1 MSVKRMKSLT
11 KNFSIYMIKSL
22 FAVLVP
28 LVMVP
33 YASRVLG
40 PTGIGSVQYTQS
52 WVSYFSL
59 IAGLGISSYAIR
71 EGSKIRDDIVALGKF
86 STEMVGISIIS
97 TALSGILFALFLI
110 FFKQIEEYR
119 LLLVI
124 CGLSIFGTG
133 LNTEWVCTIFE
144 DYDYISK
151 RSIAFQLIA
160 VLILFIA
167 VRKSSDV
174 VAYAAVL
181 IFPTIATT
189 IVNAFYS
196 KRNISWQI
204 DKRTFSL
211 AKHLKAI
218 ICIFGVSMASTIYL
232 SLDSTMLGYIRGDE
246 SVGLYTA
253 ASRLTKS
260 VLGLIT
266 ASCTVFLP
274 RLSYYAGKNQKEE
287 FQDLVSRA
295 MSILL
300 LVAIP
305 CAAGLFVLAK
315 QTIVIFSGQGFIAAE
330 VSMKILAINLIFSSI
345 DGFLAWQVL
354 IPMNKESV
362 VLIATIIGS
371 IADFIFNYMFIPIA
385 GVSGAA
391 LATLLAEVCVCI
403 ITVGASVRIV
413 CFDRVKKNLA
423 QYICVST
430 LFLFIYRGMENLF
443 SSVITTVLLMVLI
456 CASVYIL
463 LLLLLKNDMILWL
476 IKKVHS
482 TLKIKR

>member
-1 MSVKRMKSLT
+1 MKSLT
-11 KNFSIYMIKSL
+11 RNFSVYMLKSV
-22 FAVLVP
+22 FSIVIP
-28 LVMVP
+28 LIMIP

-40 PTGIGSVQYTQS
+40 PTGIGSVQYAQS

-71 EGSKIRDDIVALGKF
+71 EGSKIRDDAVALGKF

-97 TALSGILFALFLI
+97 TVLSSILFVLFLI

-144 DYDYISK
+144 DYDYVSK

-160 VLILFIA
+160 VLVLFA
-167 VRKSSDV
+167 TVRKSADV
-174 VAYAAVL
+174 NAYAVVL
-181 IFPTIATT
+181 ILPTLASM
-189 IVNAFYS
+189 IVNIFYS
-196 KRNISWQI
+196 KRNISWKI

-211 AKHLKAI
+211 VRHLKAI
-218 ICIFGVSMASTIYL
+218 ICIFGVSLASTIYL

-260 VLGLIT
+260 VLGLIN

-287 FQDLVSRA
+287 FQNLVSRV

-305 CAAGLFVLAK
+305 CAVGLFVLAK
-315 QTIVIFSGQGFIAAE
+315 QTLVIFSGQGFIAAE
-330 VSMKILAINLIFSSI
+330 VPMKILAINLIFSSI

-371 IADFIFNYMFIPIA
+371 IADFILNYMLIPIA

-391 LATLLAEVCVCI
+391 LSTLLAEVCVCI
-403 ITVGASVRIV
+403 ITVGASTRII

-423 QYICVST
+423 QYICVSIS
-430 LFLFIYRGMENLF
+430 FLFVYREIESLF
-443 SSVITTVLLMVLI
+443 SSVITVVLLMVLI

-476 IKKVHS
+476 IKKMNS
-482 TLKIKR
+482 TLRIKR

>member
-1 MSVKRMKSLT
+1 MKSLT
-11 KNFSIYMIKSL
+11 RNFSVYMLKSV
-22 FAVLVP
+22 FSIVIP
-28 LVMVP
+28 LIMIP

-40 PTGIGSVQYTQS
+40 PTGIGSVQYAQS

-71 EGSKIRDDIVALGKF
+71 EGSKIRDDAVALGKF

-97 TALSGILFALFLI
+97 TVLSSILFVLFLI

-144 DYDYISK
+144 DYDYVSK

-160 VLILFIA
+160 VLVLFA
-167 VRKSSDV
+167 TVRKSADV
-174 VAYAAVL
+174 NAYAVVL
-181 IFPTIATT
+181 ILPTLASM
-189 IVNAFYS
+189 IVNIFYS
-196 KRNISWQI
+196 KRNISWKI

-211 AKHLKAI
+211 VKHLKAI
-218 ICIFGVSMASTIYL
+218 ICIFGVSLASTIYL

-260 VLGLIT
+260 VLGLIN

-287 FQDLVSRA
+287 FQNLVSRV

-305 CAAGLFVLAK
+305 CAVGLFVLAK
-315 QTIVIFSGQGFIAAE
+315 QTLVIFSGQGFIAAE
-330 VSMKILAINLIFSSI
+330 VPMKILAINLIFSSI

-362 VLIATIIGS
+362 VLITTIIGS
-371 IADFIFNYMFIPIA
+371 IADFILNFMLIPIA

-391 LATLLAEVCVCI
+391 LSTLLAEVCVCI
-403 ITVGASVRIV
+403 ITVGASTRII

-423 QYICVST
+423 QYICVSIS
-430 LFLFIYRGMENLF
+430 FLFIYREIESSF
-443 SSVITTVLLMVLI
+443 SSVITVVLLMVLI

-476 IKKVHS
+476 IKKMNS
-482 TLKIKR
+482 TLRIKR

>member
-1 MSVKRMKSLT
+1 MKSLMR
-11 KNFSIYMIKSL
+11 NFSVYMLKSV
-22 FAVLVP
+22 FSIVIP
-28 LVMVP
+28 LIMIP

-40 PTGIGSVQYTQS
+40 PTGIGSVQYAQS

-71 EGSKIRDDIVALGKF
+71 EGSKIRDDAVALGKF

-97 TALSGILFALFLI
+97 TVLSSILFVLFLI

-144 DYDYISK
+144 DYDYVSK

-160 VLILFIA
+160 VLVLFA
-167 VRKSSDV
+167 TVRKSADV
-174 VAYAAVL
+174 NAYAVVL
-181 IFPTIATT
+181 ILPTLASM
-189 IVNAFYS
+189 IVNIFYS
-196 KRNISWQI
+196 KRNISWKI

-211 AKHLKAI
+211 VKHLKAI
-218 ICIFGVSMASTIYL
+218 ICIFGVSLASTIYL

-260 VLGLIT
+260 VLGLIN

-274 RLSYYAGKNQKEE
+274 RLSYFAGKNQKEE
-287 FQDLVSRA
+287 FQNLVSRV

-305 CAAGLFVLAK
+305 CAVGLFVLAK
-315 QTIVIFSGQGFIAAE
+315 QTLVIFSGQGFIAAE
-330 VSMKILAINLIFSSI
+330 VPMKILAINLIFSSI

-371 IADFIFNYMFIPIA
+371 IADFILNFMLIPIA

-391 LATLLAEVCVCI
+391 LSTLLAEVCVCI
-403 ITVGASVRIV
+403 ITVGASTRII

-423 QYICVST
+423 QYICVSIS
-430 LFLFIYRGMENLF
+430 FLFIYREIESLF
-443 SSVITTVLLMVLI
+443 SSVITVVLLMVLI

-476 IKKVHS
+476 IKRMNS
-482 TLKIKR
+482 TLRIKR